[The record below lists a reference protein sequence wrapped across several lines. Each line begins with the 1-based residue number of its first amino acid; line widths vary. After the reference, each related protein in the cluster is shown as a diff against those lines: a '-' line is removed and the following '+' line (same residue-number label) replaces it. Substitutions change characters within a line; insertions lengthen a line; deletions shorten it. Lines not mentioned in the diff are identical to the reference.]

1 MSEPNEPAQPPG
13 QPAPASP
20 TAPSAAAPRRS
31 TWVLTLA
38 LCALLI
44 AGGVGY
50 YFYVKSQNPD
60 PLPVDEL
67 KSLREFT
74 TRLAGAQKLA
84 PGYTDADGDLVADA
98 PKEPLKLGAELAFST
113 VGGDDAEEATA
124 RWKDLM
130 AALEK
135 ATGKKVTFAANVTS
149 VEEQLAAVRE
159 ASCT

>member
-1 MSEPNEPAQPPG
+1 
-13 QPAPASP
+13 
-20 TAPSAAAPRRS
+20 
-31 TWVLTLA
+31 
-38 LCALLI
+38 
-44 AGGVGY
+44 
-50 YFYVKSQNPD
+50 
-60 PLPVDEL
+60 
-67 KSLREFT
+67 
-74 TRLAGAQKLA
+74 
-84 PGYTDADGDLVADA
+84 
-98 PKEPLKLGAELAFST
+98 LAFSI